1 MSKKNKIGYKI
12 QYIKKIDAVILGI
25 VFIMFIVLIGG
36 VWIST
41 ENNKEQQLLLIQD
54 TMDILSDNQK
64 TQFENYISEKV
75 ERLQGFAT
83 FREINGMDHQV
94 QSKFLKDRSD
104 ELGFHHIFIMDKNGK
119 SFYIDEGIT
128 RSQKNEPFYQNVMNN
143 DIYITEPF
151 YGEYEAY
158 MTVCV
163 SMFDYS
169 GEKIGALCGAVEL
182 NTVRDIFVE
191 TRTVVNGDMF
201 LINRDGVYVA
211 ANDMQQVYNKKSIYD
226 AVDSDYSLVETT
238 FEKKTDQTG
247 VIIQNGKEYQ
257 ADITYLEDYDW
268 AIVQCIATE
277 EIFKNLEEI
286 EMWRYLLDVI
296 VAIII
301 MCVGRIAIYWRR
313 SLKGINTDTL
323 TGCQSRASMESL
335 IAKLEHNRKNQV
347 TICYMDLNKFKSMND
362 TYGHDMGDK
371 VLCIFSKVLMEVFNK
386 KGYVGRMGGDEFM
399 VILLNTKEE
408 EVLELCHE
416 IEKLLKIRSE
426 KLEFEYSI
434 STSYGYATRLKG
446 EKESLQNIIN
456 KADENMYRFKE
467 EHRQQ

>member
-1 MSKKNKIGYKI
+1 MSKNNKKGYKI
-12 QYIKKIDAVILGI
+12 QYIKKIDVAILGI
-25 VFIMFIVLIGG
+25 VFVMFIVLIGG

-64 TQFENYISEKV
+64 TQFESYIDEKV
-75 ERLQGFAT
+75 ERLQGLAT
-83 FREINGMDHQV
+83 FWEINGMDPKV
-94 QSKFLKDRSD
+94 QSEFLKDRSD
-104 ELGFHHIFIMDKNGK
+104 ELGFHHIFVMDKNGN

-128 RSQKNEPFYQNVMNN
+128 RCQKNEPFYINVMYN
-143 DIYITEPF
+143 DVYITEPF

-163 SMFDYS
+163 SMFNDE
-169 GEKIGALCGAVEL
+169 GEKVGALCGAVEL
-182 NTVRDIFVE
+182 NTVCDVFVE
-191 TRTVVNGDMF
+191 TRTVINGEMF
-201 LINRDGVYVA
+201 LINRDGAYVA
-211 ANDMQQVYNKKSIYD
+211 VNDMRQIYNKKSIYKE
-226 AVDSDYSLVETT
+226 AESDYSLVETA
-238 FEKKTDQTG
+238 FKKRTDQTG